1 MFRNSMLKVLSV
13 VGLFTLIVGCLEQY
27 DPAPNN
33 KIFYHEM
40 EMAAQQ
46 PAKLS
51 ETGELPNPA
60 QAVTIDVKYQQFCA
74 SCHGAA
80 GGGDGP
86 AGVALNPKPRA
97 FTDKQWQASV
107 NDDRIYTAIKSGG
120 AAVGIS
126 PMMAPWGG
134 VLSDAEIKDMVA
146 LVRSF
151 GK

>member
-1 MFRNSMLKVLSV
+1 MPRNSLFKVLSV
-13 VGLFTLIVGCLEQY
+13 VGFFALVSGCLEQY
-27 DPAPNN
+27 DPTPHN
-33 KIFYHEM
+33 KQFYHEM
-40 EMAAQQ
+40 DVAAQT
-46 PAKLS
+46 PPKLS
-51 ETGELPNPA
+51 ATGELPTPA
-60 QAVTIDVKYQQFCA
+60 QAVTIDVKYAQFCA

-86 AGVALNPKPRA
+86 AGAALTPKPRD

-107 NDDRIYTAIKSGG
+107 NDDHILAVIKSGG
-120 AAVGIS
+120 PAVGLS

-134 VLSDAEIKDMVA
+134 VLSDADLKDMVA